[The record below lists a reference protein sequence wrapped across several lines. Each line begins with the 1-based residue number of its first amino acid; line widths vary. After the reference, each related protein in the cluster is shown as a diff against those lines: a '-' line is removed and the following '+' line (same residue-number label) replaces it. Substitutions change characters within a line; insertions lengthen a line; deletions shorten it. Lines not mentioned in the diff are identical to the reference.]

1 MTKELPSPPS
11 WETSSF
17 GHPADISSLERDA
30 LSDHL
35 SLCAGLRGPLQMLQ
49 GAAATVQG
57 LLAGRVIT
65 FLLVVLLLAGGVW
78 LLR

>member
-1 MTKELPSPPS
+1 MTKKLAHSTP

-17 GHPADISSLERDA
+17 GHPAEVSPYERAA

-35 SLCAGLRGPLQMLQ
+35 STCAALRGPLQVLHS
-49 GAAATVQG
+49 GFAAVQG
-57 LLAGRVIT
+57 VLAGRVIT
-65 FLLVVLLLAGGVW
+65 SVLFVMTLAGGVW